1 MYVKRVFYFNILEG
15 FFMKKWADKVIVAV
29 HYEDTNDSRRVIEK
43 VKVEDDDGDNL
54 KNKVVM
60 LRKSVVADI
69 ENNISYVTAYKNDD
83 DKYEEGKKVIIDIV
97 DGVKYIKTEKNNKTE
112 DNLDKLE
119 EL

>member
-1 MYVKRVFYFNILEG
+1 ME
-15 FFMKKWADKVIVAV
+15 KWADKVIVAV

-43 VKVEDDDGDNL
+43 VKVEDDDGDSL

-69 ENNISYVTAYKNDD
+69 ENDISYVTAYKDD
-83 DKYEEGKKVIIDIV
+83 DGKYKEGKKVIIDIV
-97 DGVKYIKTEKNNKTE
+97 NGVKYIKTEKNDKTE

-119 EL
+119 EF

>member
-1 MYVKRVFYFNILEG
+1 ME
-15 FFMKKWADKVIVAV
+15 KWADKVIVAV

-43 VKVEDDDGDNL
+43 VKVEDDDGDSL

-119 EL
+119 EF